1 MNDILN
7 TIKVIDMSGGQAGS
21 IAALLLAESGAT
33 VTKMDLSDQA
43 EVLTPVQDAI
53 WNRSK
58 TRRVMATGNSQDLK
72 ALKDLIAEADILIH
86 DRVGHLARA
95 LGLNDETLTAA
106 HPRLIVVSIGGWPT
120 GHPKADM
127 PVRDSLVL
135 GDAGV
140 LDEQLAV
147 ARDGPVYL
155 RFPLGSAHAAYL
167 AAIGALARLIAR
179 RRTGRGGLARTS
191 LIQGALIPTMMHWF
205 RAERPTPST
214 TIGLPKTAGSTLFE
228 CGDGLW
234 IHTMG
239 DPLRSPS
246 VLAALEAMAP
256 AERQRLNDKYLTA
269 PFRYLEDRGA
279 LEAVFLTQGRQDWL
293 ADLWSHDV
301 PVQPVLPMGELFRDE
316 QAIANGYIVDV
327 KDARFGQTRQP
338 GIPMTI
344 QAASAATAGSAVKVG
359 SSLGLDDALDRPLA
373 GLKVLDL
380 GQFLAG
386 PLAPMLLA
394 DLGADVIKLETTR
407 GEPLRPQDW
416 AFNGCQRG
424 KRAIAL
430 DLKQPEARTVLS
442 DLIGW
447 ADVVHHNQ
455 RLPAAEKLGFGAE
468 AVRALNPDAI
478 YAHVSSYGPTG
489 PRSDWPGYDQL
500 FQASSGWEFEG
511 AGEGNP
517 PMWHRFG
524 MMDHLCALASTTG
537 VLLALIARQ
546 DTGQARGVSASL
558 LGASLFSAETL
569 LGPDGE
575 LAPYPKLDRGQ
586 TGVSAV
592 DRLYEVR
599 DGWIMI
605 AGPAGAEHDLF
616 DALQALDAHGAEAA
630 MQVLTVAESVHLVK
644 GLGWQAVEV
653 RRAQRDIFFDDAD
666 NQAAGLVAQYD
677 HVRFGHV
684 HHVGA
689 LWDLG
694 DLRVDVERFTPLLG
708 EHSREILSDL
718 GYSSKAIKDLFGAG
732 AVVETVA

>member
-1 MNDILN
+1 MNTILD
-7 TIKVIDMSGGQAGS
+7 TIKVIDLSGGQAGS
-21 IAALLLAESGAT
+21 LAALLLAESGAA
-33 VTKMDLSDQA
+33 VTKVDLSDQGQI
-43 EVLTPVQDAI
+43 LTPVQDAI

-58 TRRVMATGNSQDLK
+58 VRRALASGDSRDLQT
-72 ALKDLIAEADILIH
+72 LHELIAGADILIH
-86 DRVGHLARA
+86 DRVGSLAAALHLD
-95 LGLNDETLTAA
+95 DEALTAA
-106 HPRLIVVSIGGWPT
+106 HPRLIVVSIGGWPAN
-120 GHPKADM
+120 HPKADM

-135 GDAGV
+135 ADAGI

-179 RRTGRGGLARTS
+179 RRTGRGGVARTS

-205 RAERPTPST
+205 RAERPTTST
-214 TIGLPKTAGSTLFE
+214 TVGLPKSAGSTLFE
-228 CGDGLW
+228 CSDGLW
-234 IHTMG
+234 MHTMG
-239 DPLRSPS
+239 DPLRSPA
-246 VLAALEAMAP
+246 VLAALDAMAP
-256 AERQRLNDKYLTA
+256 TERQRLNDKYLTA

-279 LEAVFLTQGRQDWL
+279 LEAVFLMRARQDWL
-293 ADLWSHDV
+293 EDLWSNDV
-301 PVQPVLPMGELFRDE
+301 PVQPVLPMGQLFRDA
-316 QAIANGYIVDV
+316 QALANNYIIDV
-327 KDARFGQTRQP
+327 EDARFGATRQP

-344 QAASAATAGSAVKVG
+344 QPAGAGRAT
-359 SSLGLDDALDRPLA
+359 DAQPADSEFGPTDTLARPLA

-416 AFNGCQRG
+416 AFNACQRG

-430 DLKQPEARTVLS
+430 DLKLPEARAVLS

-468 AVRALNPDAI
+468 AVQALNPGAI
-478 YAHVSSYGPTG
+478 YAHVSSYGPAG

-537 VLLALIARQ
+537 VLLSLIARQ
-546 DTGQARGVSASL
+546 DTGEARVVAASL

-575 LAPYPKLDRGQ
+575 LAPYPKLDKSQ

-599 DGWIMI
+599 DGWIMVD
-605 AGPAGAEHDLF
+605 GPFGSEQRLF
-616 DALQALDAHGAEAA
+616 DALHAPDIHGAEAA
-630 MQVLTVAESVHLVK
+630 MRLLTIVESLSLVR
-644 GLGWQAVEV
+644 GLDWYAVEA
-653 RRAQRDIFFDDAD
+653 RRAQRDAFFDDAD
-666 NQAAGLVAQYD
+666 NQAAGLVGQYD
-677 HVRFGHV
+677 HVRYGRV
-684 HHVGA
+684 HHVGG
-689 LWDLG
+689 LWDLS
-694 DLRVDVERFTPLLG
+694 DLRVDVQRFTPLLG
-708 EHSREILSDL
+708 EHSREILSGL
-718 GYSSKAIKDLFGAG
+718 GYSSEAINCLIGAG